1 MKRIW
6 LAVSLC
12 LAALTLTAGAA
23 FAQTFPPPQGFVND
37 FANLLSDPVEAE
49 LETELAEFE
58 KETTSEIAVV
68 TVETLEGLTVED
80 YAVRLFESWG
90 IGKKDKDNGVL
101 FIVAEAERK
110 VRIEVGYGLEGVIT
124 DGRAGR
130 LLDEAVI
137 PSLRQN
143 DFETGIRNG
152 VKAIESYIRVG
163 SPPEPLEDNPVNEF
177 WDDYFVL
184 LFVLA
189 IVTIYLFDYMARSKS
204 VWLGGIW
211 GFIVGIVVGLAI
223 GGLVAALIMPFISG
237 GMGTGLDYLL
247 SRNYKKRKKEGKS
260 TSFWASRGG
269 FSGGGHSG
277 GFGGGHSGGGGASR
291 GF

>member
-6 LAVSLC
+6 LAVILC
-12 LAALTLTAGAA
+12 LSALILTAGAA

-37 FANLLSDPVEAE
+37 FADLLPDQLETE
-49 LETELAEFE
+49 LETELARFE
-58 KETTSEIAVV
+58 QETTSEIAVV
-68 TVETLEGLTVED
+68 TIESLEGLTIED

-101 FIVAEAERK
+101 FIVAKTEHK
-110 VRIEVGYGLEGVIT
+110 VRIEVGYGLEGIIT

-130 LLDEAVI
+130 ILDEAVI

-143 DFETGIRNG
+143 DFATGIENG
-152 VKAIESYIRVG
+152 VRAIEKYIKDG
-163 SPPEPLEDNPVNEF
+163 SPPAPLEDNPVNEF
-177 WDDYFVL
+177 WDDYFAL

-189 IVTIYLFDYMARSKS
+189 FVTIYLFDYMARSKS

-223 GGLVAALIMPFISG
+223 GGL
-237 GMGTGLDYLL
+237 GTGLDYLF
-247 SRNYKKRKKEGKS
+247 SRNYKKRQKEGKS

-269 FSGGGHSG
+269 FSSGGHSG